1 MSTRQVPRLSMAHD
15 QGVEDVLVHLD
26 PCRLHHLQ
34 HLPGTLN
41 IPNLKQAHE
50 QQTLLQRL
58 VPDSA
63 LISGTGR
70 SPCPASRLPCSCL
83 PVPEGLAYDQRF
95 YSGILINQHLF
106 RSKLVAIF
114 QVNSEQR
121 IVVVDCDGHCLGLEK
136 SPYF

>member
-1 MSTRQVPRLSMAHD
+1 MSTRQVPRLSVAHD

-26 PCRLHHLQ
+26 PRCLHHLQ

-95 YSGILINQHLF
+95 CSGIFVNQHLF

-114 QVNSEQR
+114 QVDSEQS
-121 IVVVDCDGHCLGLEK
+121 IVVVDSDGHVLGLEK